1 MSLLVSL
8 EKTPPPEREALLSR
22 YRAQW
27 IVLDC
32 KQVDRA
38 IDRAIDRAAENVAR
52 ERLDA
57 GAGR

>member
-8 EKTPPPEREALLSR
+8 EKTPPTEREALLSR

-38 IDRAIDRAAENVAR
+38 IDRAAENVAR